1 MKKIQFN
8 HNVGSCQEFYQIV
21 KILNSECGHGNWTM
35 HGRPLRKIKRIETY
49 NRIATKHV
57 IPLTF
62 NTITHTLTIVV
73 PDSKKSIQSRLLLE
87 KV

>member
-1 MKKIQFN
+1 MKKIKFN
-8 HNVGSCQEFYQIV
+8 HNVGSCKEFYQIV

-35 HGRPLRKIKRIETY
+35 QGRPLRKIKRIETY
-49 NRIATKHV
+49 NRIAMQH
-57 IPLTF
+57 IQ
-62 NTITHTLTIVV
+62 THTLTIVV